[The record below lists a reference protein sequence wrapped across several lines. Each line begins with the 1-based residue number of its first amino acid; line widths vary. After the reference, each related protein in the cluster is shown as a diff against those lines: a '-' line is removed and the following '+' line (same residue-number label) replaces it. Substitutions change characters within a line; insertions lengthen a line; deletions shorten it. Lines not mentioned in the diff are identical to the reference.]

1 MVIYYLD
8 KPEFVDKI
16 VVIIC
21 TFHHLAYVLEQGRF
35 YESSICTRRGK
46 CEH

>member
-1 MVIYYLD
+1 MVIYYLG

-16 VVIIC
+16 VVIFC
-21 TFHHLAYVLEQGRF
+21 TFHHLACVLEQGHF
-35 YESSICTRRGK
+35 YDSSIYSKRGT

>member
-1 MVIYYLD
+1 MVIYYLG

-16 VVIIC
+16 VVC
-21 TFHHLAYVLEQGRF
+21 FFMFHHLAYGLEQRRW
-35 YESSICTRRGK
+35 YESSICTTRGN